1 MLFNAVNAQRWWL
14 GFHLPDPVWL
24 NMRANKL
31 SPVSSSIQR
40 NTGLLSNPKYWLNDT
55 GKLAKGA
62 FDIEGLF
69 IL

>member
-1 MLFNAVNAQRWWL
+1 
-14 GFHLPDPVWL
+14 
-24 NMRANKL
+24 
-31 SPVSSSIQR
+31 
-40 NTGLLSNPKYWLNDT
+40 LLSNPANWLNDT